1 MGESHRKSGARFD
14 PKMETAFLLA
24 LLVAAVALF
33 ATEKIPVDVIT
44 VLLLA
49 ALTVTGILT
58 PRQAFEGFSNDII
71 VILASI
77 FVIGAALQRSGLLE
91 AGAATLL
98 RFSKAGVKK
107 LTVLLMG
114 VSAVFSAFMNNTTVT
129 ALFVSPAAGL
139 AQSAGLSPSR
149 LLMPLAFASIMGGT
163 CTLIGT
169 STNVA
174 VSGYIEKAGMEPV
187 HMFELLPIGLVIVAV
202 GILYF
207 LLFGARLLP
216 NVTGDT
222 ALTPETIRD
231 YLCEVV
237 VMPGSPLIGQS
248 TFDWDLSLIGFR
260 LVRLERAGQDRLPS
274 ADLFIEEGDLL
285 LVQGRVTDL
294 LRVKK
299 IEGLE
304 FKASLEPDEVGGR
317 HGDVLVA
324 ETVILPDSD
333 MAGLTLKEANLRRT
347 HDLMVL
353 AISRHGQSRLRDMGS
368 MTLRTGDVLLVQGR
382 ADRVDS
388 IRRGSGFAVLDEYEP
403 PTLRWKQGLTTAA
416 LFLAAIVIGSLGWLP
431 LSVALLTAAVLI
443 VLIGALPG
451 DQVRE
456 VIDWR
461 MLVLIGGMTA
471 FGTAME
477 ETHTA
482 EFLAQ
487 GVISVLG
494 PMGDL
499 AVLGGFFILTILL
512 TQPMSNAAAA
522 LVVLPVAMKAATE
535 LGADPRAFAIGVM
548 IAASISFIAP
558 LEPSCVIVYGPG
570 RYRFFDFVRVGGL
583 LTLLLV
589 VVVLP
594 LVPLLWPLR

>member
-1 MGESHRKSGARFD
+1 
-14 PKMETAFLLA
+14 MEIAFLLA
-24 LLVAAVALF
+24 LLVTAVALF

-44 VLLLA
+44 ALLLA
-49 ALTVTGILT
+49 ALMATGILT
-58 PRQAFEGFSNDII
+58 PKEAFAGFSNDII
-71 VILASI
+71 IILGSI

-91 AGAATLL
+91 VGAATLL
-98 RFSKAGVKK
+98 RFSKAGARK
-107 LTVLLMG
+107 LTFIVMSIVTL
-114 VSAVFSAFMNNTTVT
+114 FSLFMNNTTVT
-129 ALFVSPAAGL
+129 SLFVSPAAGL
-139 AQSAGLSPSR
+139 ANSAGISPSR
-149 LLMPLAFASIMGGT
+149 LLMPVAFASIMGGT

-174 VSGYIEKAGMEPV
+174 VSGYIQSLGMEPLG
-187 HMFELLPIGLVIVAV
+187 MFEFTPVGIVIVAV

-207 LLFGARLLP
+207 LVFGNRLLP
-216 NVTGDT
+216 DVAGETT
-222 ALTPETIRD
+222 LTPETIRD

-237 VMPGSPLIGQS
+237 VMERSPLIGQS
-248 TFDWDLSLIGFR
+248 TFDWDLNLIGFR
-260 LVRLERAGQDRLPS
+260 LVRIERNGQERLPS
-274 ADLFIEEGDLL
+274 PELFIEAGDLL

-294 LRVKK
+294 LRVHK

-304 FKASLEPDEVGGR
+304 FKASLEPGEVGGR
-317 HGDVLVA
+317 HGNLVVTEA
-324 ETVILPDSD
+324 VILPNSD
-333 MAGLTLKEANLRRT
+333 IAGLSLKEANLRRT

-368 MTLRTGDVLLVQGR
+368 MTLRTGDVLLLQGK
-382 ADRVDS
+382 ADRIDS

-403 PTLRWKQGLTTAA
+403 PTLRWRQGL
-416 LFLAAIVIGSLGWLP
+416 LAASIFLTAIAVGSLQWLP
-431 LSVALLTAAVLI
+431 LSTAFLIAAVLI

-477 ETHTA
+477 KTGAAQMLA
-482 EFLAQ
+482 EWVVVAL
-487 GVISVLG
+487 SPL
-494 PMGDL
+494 GDL
-499 AVLGGFFILTILL
+499 AILGGFFVLTILL

-522 LVVLPVAMKAATE
+522 LVILPVAMGAAVE
-535 LGADPRAFAIGVM
+535 IGADPRTFAIGVM
-548 IAASISFIAP
+548 LAASISFIAP

-570 RYRFFDFVRVGGL
+570 RYKFMDFVRVGGL
-583 LTLLLV
+583 LTVILV
-589 VVVLP
+589 LIVLP

>member
-1 MGESHRKSGARFD
+1 
-14 PKMETAFLLA
+14 MEIAFLLA

-44 VLLLA
+44 VMLLA

-58 PRQAFEGFSNDII
+58 PKEAFAGFSNDII
-71 VILASI
+71 VILGSI

-91 AGAATLL
+91 AGAAVLL
-98 RFSKAGVKK
+98 RFSSSGAKK
-107 LTVLLMG
+107 LTLLLMS
-114 VSAVFSAFMNNTTVT
+114 VSAAFSAFMNNTTVT

-149 LLMPLAFASIMGGT
+149 LLMPLAFASILGGT

-174 VSGYIEKAGMEPV
+174 VSGYIANAGMEPV
-187 HMFELLPIGLVIVAV
+187 HMFEIAPVGLIVVAV

-207 LLFGARLLP
+207 LLFGGRLLP

-222 ALTPETIRD
+222 TLKPETIRD

-237 VMPGSPLIGQS
+237 VMPGSPLIGQNS
-248 TFDWDLSLIGFR
+248 FDWDLNLIGFR
-260 LVRLERAGQDRLPS
+260 LVRIERGGQDRLPS
-274 ADLFIEEGDLL
+274 PELFLEEGDLL

-294 LRVKK
+294 LRIKK

-317 HGDVLVA
+317 HGDLLVA
-324 ETVILPDSD
+324 EAVILPDSD
-333 MAGLTLKEANLRRT
+333 IAGLTLREANLRRS

-368 MTLRTGDVLLVQGR
+368 VTLRTGDVLLVQGK
-382 ADRVDS
+382 AERVDS
-388 IRRGSGFAVLDEYEP
+388 IRRGKGFAVLDEYEP
-403 PTLRWKQGLTTAA
+403 PILRWRQGLIAA
-416 LFLAAIVIGSLGWLP
+416 SIFLAAIAVGSFGWFP
-431 LSVALLTAAVLI
+431 LSVSLLSAAVLI

-461 MLVLIGGMTA
+461 MLILIGGMTA

-477 ETHTA
+477 KTGTA
-482 EFLAQ
+482 QLLAEWVVA
-487 GVISVLG
+487 GLS

-499 AVLGGFFILTILL
+499 AVLGGFFVLTILL

-522 LVVLPVAMKAATE
+522 LVVLPVALGAAAE
-535 LGADPRAFAIGVM
+535 MGADPRTFAIGVM
-548 IAASISFIAP
+548 LAASISFIAP

-583 LTLLLV
+583 LTLILV
-589 VVVLP
+589 LIVLP

>member
-1 MGESHRKSGARFD
+1 
-14 PKMETAFLLA
+14 METAFLLA
-24 LLVAAVALF
+24 LLVTAVALF

-58 PRQAFEGFSNDII
+58 PKEAFAGFSNEII
-71 VILASI
+71 VILGSI

-91 AGAATLL
+91 AGAAALL
-98 RFSKAGVKK
+98 RFSSSGVKK
-107 LTVLLMG
+107 LTLLLMG
-114 VSAVFSAFMNNTTVT
+114 VAATFSAFMNNTTVT

-174 VSGYIEKAGMEPV
+174 VSGYIANAGMEPV
-187 HMFELLPIGLVIVAV
+187 HMFELLPVGLVIVGV

-207 LLFGARLLP
+207 LLFGGRLLP
-216 NVTGDT
+216 NVAGDI
-222 ALTPETIRD
+222 ALAPETIRD

-237 VMPGSPLIGQS
+237 VMPHSPLIGQS
-248 TFDWDLSLIGFR
+248 TFDWDLNLIGFR
-260 LVRLERAGQDRLPS
+260 LVRLERNGQDRLPGP
-274 ADLFIEEGDLL
+274 DLFIEKGDQL

-304 FKASLEPDEVGGR
+304 FTASLEPGEVGGR
-317 HGDVLVA
+317 HGDLLVA
-324 ETVILPDSD
+324 EAVILPDSD
-333 MAGLTLKEANLRRT
+333 LAGLTLKEANLRRT

-403 PTLRWKQGLTTAA
+403 PALRWKQGLITAA
-416 LFLAAIVIGSLGWLP
+416 LFLVAILAGSLGWLP
-431 LSVALLTAAVLI
+431 LSVALLAAAV
-443 VLIGALPG
+443 
-451 DQVRE
+451 
-456 VIDWR
+456 VI
-461 MLVLIGGMTA
+461 VLIGGMTA

-477 ETHTA
+477 KTGTA
-482 EFLAQ
+482 QLLAEWVVA
-487 GVISVLG
+487 GLG

-499 AVLGGFFILTILL
+499 AVLGGFFVLTILL

-522 LVVLPVAMKAATE
+522 LVVLPVAMGAAAE
-535 LGADPRAFAIGVM
+535 MGADPRAFAIGVM
-548 IAASISFIAP
+548 VAASISFIAP

-570 RYRFFDFVRVGGL
+570 RYRFSDFVRVGGL
-583 LTLLLV
+583 LTVILV
-589 VVVLP
+589 IVVLP

>member
-1 MGESHRKSGARFD
+1 
-14 PKMETAFLLA
+14 MEIAFLLA
-24 LLVAAVALF
+24 LLVIAVTLF
-33 ATEKIPVDVIT
+33 ATEKIPVDIIT

-49 ALTVTGILT
+49 ALTTTGILT
-58 PRQAFEGFSNDII
+58 PKEAFAGFSNEII

-91 AGAATLL
+91 AGAAALL
-98 RFSKAGVKK
+98 RFSSSGAKK
-107 LTVLLMG
+107 LTLLLMS
-114 VSAVFSAFMNNTTVT
+114 VASAFSAFMNNTTVT

-174 VSGYIEKAGMEPV
+174 VSGYIENAGMEPV
-187 HMFELLPIGLVIVAV
+187 HMFEIAPIGLIVCLV

-207 LLFGARLLP
+207 LILGGRILP
-216 NVTGDT
+216 NVAGDT
-222 ALTPETIRD
+222 SLQPETIRD

-237 VMPGSPLIGQS
+237 VMPNSPLIGQS
-248 TFDWDLSLIGFR
+248 AFDWDLNLIGFR
-260 LVRLERAGQDRLPS
+260 LVRIERDGESWLP
-274 ADLFIEEGDLL
+274 APELFIEAGDLL

-294 LRVKK
+294 LRVQK

-304 FKASLEPDEVGGR
+304 FKASLEPGKIDGR
-317 HGDVLVA
+317 HGDLLVA

-333 MAGLTLKEANLRRT
+333 LAGLTLKEANLRRT
-347 HDLMVL
+347 HGLMVL
-353 AISRHGQSRLRDMGS
+353 AISRHGHSHLRDMGS
-368 MTLRTGDVLLVQGR
+368 MTLRTGDVLLVQGK

-403 PTLRWKQGLTTAA
+403 PALRWRQGLVAA
-416 LFLAAIVIGSLGWLP
+416 AVFFTAIVVGSFEWLP
-431 LSVALLTAAVLI
+431 LSTALLSAAVII

-461 MLVLIGGMTA
+461 MLILIGGMTA

-477 ETHTA
+477 KTGAAQMLA
-482 EFLAQ
+482 EWVVVAL
-487 GVISVLG
+487 SPL
-494 PMGDL
+494 GDL
-499 AVLGGFFILTILL
+499 AILGGFFVLTILL

-522 LVVLPVAMKAATE
+522 LVILPVAMGAAVE
-535 LGADPRAFAIGVM
+535 IGADPRTFAIGVM
-548 IAASISFIAP
+548 LAASISFIAP

-570 RYRFFDFVRVGGL
+570 RYKFMDFVRVGGL
-583 LTLLLV
+583 LTVILV
-589 VVVLP
+589 LIVLP

>member
-1 MGESHRKSGARFD
+1 
-14 PKMETAFLLA
+14 METAFLLA
-24 LLVAAVALF
+24 LLVTAVALF

-58 PRQAFEGFSNDII
+58 PKEAFAGFSNEII
-71 VILASI
+71 VILGSI

-91 AGAATLL
+91 AGAAALL
-98 RFSKAGVKK
+98 RFSSSGVKK
-107 LTVLLMG
+107 LTLLLMG
-114 VSAVFSAFMNNTTVT
+114 VAATFSAFMNNTTVT

-174 VSGYIEKAGMEPV
+174 VSGYIANAGMEPV
-187 HMFELLPIGLVIVAV
+187 HMFELLPVGLVIVGV

-207 LLFGARLLP
+207 LLFGGRLLP
-216 NVTGDT
+216 NVAGDI
-222 ALTPETIRD
+222 ALAPETIRD

-237 VMPGSPLIGQS
+237 VMPHSPLIGQS
-248 TFDWDLSLIGFR
+248 TFDWDLNLIGFR
-260 LVRLERAGQDRLPS
+260 LVRLERNGQDRLPGP
-274 ADLFIEEGDLL
+274 DLFIEKGDQL

-304 FKASLEPDEVGGR
+304 FTASLEPGEVGGR
-317 HGDVLVA
+317 HGDLLVA
-324 ETVILPDSD
+324 EAVILPDSD
-333 MAGLTLKEANLRRT
+333 LAGLTLKEANLRRT

-403 PTLRWKQGLTTAA
+403 PALRWKQGLITAA
-416 LFLAAIVIGSLGWLP
+416 LFLVAILAGSLGWLP
-431 LSVALLTAAVLI
+431 LSVALLAAAVVI

-451 DQVRE
+451 DLVRE

-477 ETHTA
+477 KTGTA
-482 EFLAQ
+482 QLLAEWVVA
-487 GVISVLG
+487 GLG

-499 AVLGGFFILTILL
+499 AVLGGFFVLTILL

-522 LVVLPVAMKAATE
+522 LVVLPVAMGAAAE
-535 LGADPRAFAIGVM
+535 MGADPRAFAIGVM
-548 IAASISFIAP
+548 VAASISFIAP

-570 RYRFFDFVRVGGL
+570 RYRFSDFVRVGGL
-583 LTLLLV
+583 LTVILV
-589 VVVLP
+589 IVVLP